1 MLSFTPAANDDLVSS
16 SKKSTE
22 GFGAPLTNM
31 QESLQYDCSNSGN
44 ELQSIQYP
52 QRQLPSIE
60 LISLYVEEYTVV
72 KSSDVSF
79 DDALEDFDDSFEDLD
94 LDDFPE
100 VTGSHT

>member
-1 MLSFTPAANDDLVSS
+1 MLSFTPVANDDFVSN

-22 GFGAPLTNM
+22 GFGAPLTNI
-31 QESLQYDCSNSGN
+31 QESLQYACSNSVN

-60 LISLYVEEYTVV
+60 LISLFVETSSVV
-72 KSSDVSF
+72 TFDAVFENLALDVF
-79 DDALEDFDDSFEDLD
+79 TR
-94 LDDFPE
+94 

>member
-1 MLSFTPAANDDLVSS
+1 MLSFTSAANDDFVSS

-52 QRQLPSIE
+52 QRQLPRIE
-60 LISLYVEEYTVV
+60 LISLPVETSRVET
-72 KSSDVSF
+72 F
-79 DDALEDFDDSFEDLD
+79 DDASFEDLA
-94 LDDFPE
+94 LDFFPR

>member
-1 MLSFTPAANDDLVSS
+1 MLSFTPVANDDFLSN
-16 SKKSTE
+16 SKKNTE
-22 GFGAPLTNM
+22 GFGAPSTNI
-31 QESLQYDCSNSGN
+31 QESLQYACSNSGN

-60 LISLYVEEYTVV
+60 LISLFVETSSVV
-72 KSSDVSF
+72 TIDAVF
-79 DDALEDFDDSFEDLD
+79 DDALEDFDDATVED